1 MYRSQIMIWKI
12 IMWGISINTK
22 NQHKNLI
29 SKKQMKKDKQKHQLE
44 GCISNHN
51 MDDQKMGQRT
61 K

>member
-1 MYRSQIMIWKI
+1 MIWKI
-12 IMWGISINTK
+12 IMWGISINAK